1 MNSGMYSSVEAVPA
15 GTDALRRPAR
25 GRPRQLAVAAPGR
38 APVTGSPA
46 VIRQAAG
53 SERRRDAAGLFR
65 QRVDC
70 AVIEHLVVG
79 GGVRAGHQLCL
90 GQRRQ
95 RGRLVADLASLT
107 AWCIAAVMV
116 AVLSRIQLVR

>member
-79 GGVRAGHQLCL
+79 VGVRAGHQLSL
-90 GQRRQ
+90 GHRAQPA
-95 RGRLVADLASLT
+95 RLVADLPPLT
-107 AWCIAAVMV
+107 ARPIAP
-116 AVLSRIQLVR
+116 VLLAAP